1 MLGQP
6 ARPRAACATGLL
18 LFAATQPGMAQADPA
33 TAPASSRPRVGL
45 VLAGGGAK
53 GGAHVGVLKVLEE
66 LHVPV
71 DCIAG
76 TSMGALIG
84 AGYASGIPAKD
95 LEAFLTG
102 IDWKAVVGG
111 VGGRDLQPIEQ
122 KRAGVTYSNNFEFGL
137 QNKQVVLPGGV
148 VNTASIEDLLRTYVA
163 GARMQPDFDK
173 LPIPYRA
180 VATDMVT
187 GDMVVL
193 ADGDLATAMRAS
205 MAIPGAFA
213 PVVTDEHILA
223 DGGMVRNIPIDVAR
237 ELCAEQ
243 VIVVNLVEP
252 TVPREKLQT
261 ATQLLSRSNGVMI
274 EANEK
279 LQLATLTDRDVLVN
293 VYMGDITTA
302 DFERVPETVPL
313 GEKAARE
320 AAPMLARFSVPAAQY
335 ADWRAKVTSQQTVQ
349 AKLGDVRYEGLERV
363 NPAYLAAVAQV
374 KPGDTVD
381 ITKISAEA
389 RRMSALPE
397 FESVEYRLVGDPGS
411 PTLEWLPQEKRWG
424 PDYLRFDLGV
434 YGSAGGDLGF
444 VVYGRHTR
452 TWINSLGA
460 EWRNEAQVGYENA
473 LRSSFHQPL
482 DVAQRF
488 FLEPRVNLS
497 LSREDVFSDGERI
510 ATYNFGDIG
519 GALDLGVNFN
529 RRAQAR
535 VGYLYTHRTVD
546 VDTGSPLLPEGDF
559 DDAGVVAVLT
569 YDSRDTAFNPTKGM
583 AGMIEFMQ
591 SDESLGADRDWKRI
605 EGGFGMALPV
615 RRDVVWATI
624 AGGTD
629 LGSSLPA
636 DRLFMLGGPGSFPGY
651 ELGELRAS
659 AYWSAAGSYLWK
671 LTDIMSLRGQALY
684 AGIRLQVAQT
694 YDRIDLADDAGE
706 VYGGSVYITGRT
718 QAGPLTVGLGTTS
731 DDAWSLWLSV
741 GRPIGDGTILE
752 RGVFR

>member
-1 MLGQP
+1 M
-6 ARPRAACATGLL
+6 
-18 LFAATQPGMAQADPA
+18 
-33 TAPASSRPRVGL
+33 
-45 VLAGGGAK
+45 
-53 GGAHVGVLKVLEE
+53 
-66 LHVPV
+66 
-71 DCIAG
+71 
-76 TSMGALIG
+76 
-84 AGYASGIPAKD
+84 
-95 LEAFLTG
+95 
-102 IDWKAVVGG
+102 
-111 VGGRDLQPIEQ
+111 
-122 KRAGVTYSNNFEFGL
+122 
-137 QNKQVVLPGGV
+137 
-148 VNTASIEDLLRTYVA
+148 NT
-163 GARMQPDFDK
+163 PK

-252 TVPREKLQT
+252 TVPRERLQT

-335 ADWRAKVTSQQTVQ
+335 AAWRASVTSQQTIQ
-349 AKLGDVRYEGLERV
+349 AKLADVRYAGLERV
-363 NPAYLAAVAQV
+363 NPAYLAAIAQV

-397 FESVEYRLVGDPGS
+397 FESVEYRLVGDPAS

-452 TWINSLGA
+452 TWVNALGA

-488 FLEPRVNLS
+488 FVEPRVNLS
-497 LSREDVFSDGERI
+497 LSREDVFADGERI

-559 DDAGVVAVLT
+559 DDAGVVGVLT

-583 AGMIEFMQ
+583 AGMIEFLQ

-694 YDRIDLADDAGE
+694 YERIDLVNDEGE

-718 QAGPLTVGLGTTS
+718 QAGPLTVGVGTTS
-731 DDAWSLWLSV
+731 GDAWSLWLSV
-741 GRPIGDGTILE
+741 GRPIGHGTILE